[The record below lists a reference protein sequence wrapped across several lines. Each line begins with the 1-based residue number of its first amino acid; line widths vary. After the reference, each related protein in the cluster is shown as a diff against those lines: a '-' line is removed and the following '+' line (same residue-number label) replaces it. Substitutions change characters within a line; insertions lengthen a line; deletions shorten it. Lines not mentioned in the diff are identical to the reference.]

1 MGTGRW
7 ATIVKLLGDNLG
19 VAPIPQ
25 VSDTGEWPAPFT
37 SGSYYMIPIDV
48 DENKLAVIRD
58 FIQWSTN
65 EENQLKMVRD
75 LARLPGL
82 LAALDDPTIT
92 DDPILA
98 GSAAQMELGV
108 PMPEIHELRCMYGM
122 L

>member
-1 MGTGRW
+1 MYRKH
-7 ATIVKLLGDNLG
+7 V
-19 VAPIPQ
+19 
-25 VSDTGEWPAPFT
+25 E
-37 SGSYYMIPIDV
+37 
-48 DENKLAVIRD
+48 ENKLTVIRD

-108 PMPEIHELRCMYGM
+108 PMPEIHELRCIWDAMKPEMVAVLNNTTTPEDAASNMQGAVEACIRT
-122 L
+122 LN